1 MTWLTPLFGGIVLA
15 SVIPPLVALY
25 FLRLRRT
32 RRDIPSTML
41 WKRSVEDVR
50 ANAPFQR
57 LRFNLLLLLQLLLLI
72 LLGIALMQPSFDAG
86 SLHDGRTVLLI
97 DRSASMNVA
106 DGDEQG
112 RTRLEVAKEAAIE
125 RIESLHAGGIFGGSD
140 AEIMVVGFSD
150 DPAIRTPFTD
160 SRQEAIAAV
169 EGIEPTDGRSL
180 IGPAFDLA
188 RAYTTIV
195 DPDSQSGPGEA
206 PAALEIWSDGRVQDL
221 PEQVLKPGETLQ
233 YHRVGE
239 PETTNTGIA
248 SIAAERPYDQPGRI
262 QVFVAVENPDL
273 EPRQI
278 DLQLAVDGS
287 VRSITPAPIDV
298 PGARVDPGLGRI
310 PGRRQFAFTP
320 IEQSSGAV
328 IEASILG
335 EDGLAVDNVA
345 AMVVPPARS
354 MRVALV
360 GLDRPVLRSLLEG
373 MPLESLDVISA
384 SRFAAISEEQA
395 EEQWDLVI
403 LADPALQMESLPPG
417 RYLSFGTAPPIDGL
431 RNFGEPASGV
441 IVRRTRDTHPVFR
454 MVNLDDLFIG
464 RLAKVI
470 PGSGVSV
477 LAESGDGPLILEV
490 ERGPIHLVHVAFDP
504 LDSNWP
510 YLRSFVN
517 FTANTVDYL
526 GTVGDALTSSAG
538 VPGRP
543 ITVRLPADATDVK
556 ILPPGGEPLDL
567 RPGQTGLV
575 SWGPVRKAGLHEIT
589 WQEPDQPERSRR
601 MVAVNQLDRDERRI
615 GAAESVEIGTAAVQ
629 GQRARTG
636 GRRWQDLWPWIL
648 VAVIGLSFVEW
659 ILWQRQ
665 VGAG

>member
-57 LRFNLLLLLQLLLLI
+57 LRPTLLLLLQLLLLI
-72 LLGIALMQPSFDAG
+72 LLGIALMQPRFDSG
-86 SLHDGRTVLLI
+86 SLHDGRTVILV

-106 DGDEQG
+106 DGDGTG
-112 RTRLEVAKEAAIE
+112 RTRLALAKEAAIE
-125 RIESLHAGGIFGGSD
+125 RIESLHAGGILGGSD

-169 EGIEPTDGRSL
+169 AGIEPTDGRSL
-180 IGPAFDLA
+180 IGPALDLA

-195 DPDSQSGPGEA
+195 DPDSQLGPGEA
-206 PAALEIWSDGRVQDL
+206 PAALEIWSDGRVSDL
-221 PEQVLKPGETLQ
+221 ADQVLMPGETLQ
-233 YHRVGE
+233 YHQVGD
-239 PETTNTGIA
+239 PDTRNIGIA

-287 VRSITPAPIDV
+287 VRSITPKPIDI
-298 PGARVDPGLGRI
+298 PGARIDPGLGRI

-320 IEQSSGAV
+320 IEQSRGAV

-345 AMVVPPARS
+345 AMVVPPARR

-373 MPLESLDVISA
+373 MPLESLEVLSG
-384 SRFAAISEEQA
+384 SRFAAVSEDEA
-395 EEQWDLVI
+395 DDRWDLVI
-403 LADPALQMESLPPG
+403 LADPDLQLDPLPPG
-417 RYLSFGTAPPIDGL
+417 RYLSFGKAPSIEGL
-431 RNFGEPASGV
+431 QNFGDPETGV
-441 IVRRTRDTHPVFR
+441 IVRRTRDTHPILR
-454 MVNLDDLFIG
+454 MVNLDDLFVG

-470 PGSGVSV
+470 PGTGVTV
-477 LAESGDGPLILEV
+477 LVESGQGPLVLEV
-490 ERGPIHLVHVAFDP
+490 ERGPIHLIHVAFDP

-517 FTANTVDYL
+517 FTANAVDYL

-538 VPGRP
+538 MPGRP
-543 ITVRLPADATDVK
+543 ITVRLPADATDVR
-556 ILPPGGEPLDL
+556 LVPPGGDSVEL
-567 RPGQTGLV
+567 RPGQNGLV
-575 SWGPVRKAGLHEIT
+575 SWGPVRRAGLHEIT
-589 WQEPDQPERSRR
+589 WQDPGQDGRSRR
-601 MVAVNQLDRDERRI
+601 MVAVNQLDREERWI
-615 GAAESVEIGTAAVQ
+615 GAAESVEIGTASVQ
-629 GQRARTG
+629 GQRARPG
-636 GRRWQDLWPWIL
+636 GTRWQDLWPWIL
-648 VAVIGLSFVEW
+648 VVVIGLSFIEW
-659 ILWQRQ
+659 FLWQRQ